1 MTALYFL
8 IAIALTWKFLPA
20 LFEFIIG
27 LFIVHLV
34 WLIIKLLF
42 KIALISGL
50 ILFILY
56 MIIK

>member
-20 LFEFIIG
+20 VFEFIIG